1 MHKDGYSLDKVP
13 YCFSRSSI
21 KFLGHMGW
29 KISDL
34 NKVLIKLLG
43 WSQLSNPSDL
53 PCLFSCK
60 MIKRHSMQIAPSRA
74 YFRSGPKLKHID
86 RCGCH
91 LYYQRFCNGYS
102 APKSINQC
110 LYITME
116 IGPYS
121 CFHIWNS
128 HEDGAISIVYILLW
142 KYARVN
148 GKLTLHS
155 TEYGAI
161 SIVIYTEN
169 SVKGCLCII
178 RYFSFCRYYYGN
190 RPVWIEI

>member
-1 MHKDGYSLDKVP
+1 MQMELHPIRYIIYLQFCISTQHPYFHPASLVRQTHFHP
-13 YCFSRSSI
+13 ASRHFPSSI
-21 KFLGHMGW
+21 PAKNTTLV
-29 KISDL
+29 SY
-34 NKVLIKLLG
+34 LLRHITS
-43 WSQLSNPSDL
+43 W
-53 PCLFSCK
+53 
-60 MIKRHSMQIAPSRA
+60 HSMQIAPSRA

-128 HEDGAISIVYILLW
+128 HEDGAISIVYI
-142 KYARVN
+142 
-148 GKLTLHS
+148 
-155 TEYGAI
+155 
-161 SIVIYTEN
+161 
-169 SVKGCLCII
+169 
-178 RYFSFCRYYYGN
+178 YYYGN
-190 RPVWIEI
+190 RPVSMGS